1 MVTITKLMTTAE
13 SNPKPAVD
21 VEFPA
26 DAVDEMLQS
35 PRDVVKMVDEVFW
48 SSRDVVDAVVV
59 MFHSPSVASASDIKF
74 PKSDDDD
81 VVKLTS

>member
-1 MVTITKLMTTAE
+1 MVTMTKLMTTAE

-35 PRDVVKMVDEVFW
+35 PRDVIKMVDEVFW
-48 SSRDVVDAVVV
+48 PSGDVVDAVVV
-59 MFHSPSVASASDIKF
+59 MFHSPSVDIKF

-81 VVKLTS
+81 VVQLTS

>member
-1 MVTITKLMTTAE
+1 MVTMTKLMTTAE

-48 SSRDVVDAVVV
+48 SSRDVVEAVVV
-59 MFHSPSVASASDIKF
+59 MFHSPSVDIKF